1 MKKVGLIGWRGMV
14 GSVLLQRMNEESD
27 FQDIDI
33 YFFSTSQKGLTA
45 PSFSKKNTKLLDA
58 YDIDTL
64 KELDILISCQG
75 SDYTI
80 KIHTKLRSAG
90 WDGFWID
97 AASHL
102 RLDKESMIVLD
113 PINKKS
119 ILNNINN
126 GIKNYIGGN
135 CTVSLMLIAIH
146 GLLDRKLVDWV
157 NVMSYQA
164 ISGAG
169 AAAMQELLDQQR
181 FVANNNDHSNI
192 LEKEAIIRHSF
203 KDLDFPDSIIQ
214 QPLSLNLLP
223 WIDSKMPS
231 GQTREEWKSMVEA
244 NRILDNS
251 TNSIII
257 DGTCV
262 RVPSLRSHCQALTVK
277 MNQEIP
283 IDQVIEILASANKWI
298 KYVENDRAHT
308 LRELSPLAVSG
319 TLNIAIGRVR
329 KSLLG
334 EEYINIFTAGD
345 QLLWGA
351 AEPLRRTLKIILQ
364 SS

>member
-1 MKKVGLIGWRGMV
+1 MKKVGIIGWRGMV
-14 GSVLLQRMNEESD
+14 GSVLLQRMSEEND
-27 FQDIDI
+27 FKNIDI

-45 PSFSKKNTKLLDA
+45 PSLSKHNTKLLDA

-64 KELDILISCQG
+64 KKLDILISCQG

-80 KIHTKLRSAG
+80 KIHTKLRSIE

-102 RLDKESMIVLD
+102 RLDKKSMIVLD
-113 PINKKS
+113 PINEAD
-119 ILNNINN
+119 ILNNINK

-135 CTVSLMLIAIH
+135 CTVSLMLMAIH
-146 GLLDRKLVDWV
+146 GLLDYKLVDWI

-169 AAAMQELLDQQR
+169 AAAMNELLDQQK
-181 FVANNNDHSNI
+181 FIANSNSHSNI
-192 LEKEAIIRHSF
+192 LEKEKIIRDSV
-203 KDLDFPDSIIQ
+203 KSLDFPNSIIQ
-214 QPLSLNLLP
+214 QPLALNLLP

-231 GQTREEWKSMVEA
+231 GQTREEWKAMVEA
-244 NRILDNS
+244 NKILDNS
-251 TNSIII
+251 KNDITI

-277 MNQEIP
+277 INQDLP
-283 IDQVIEILASANKWI
+283 INQIIEILSSANKWI
-298 KYVENDRAHT
+298 KYVENDKKNT
-308 LRELSPLAVSG
+308 LQGLSPIAVSG

-334 EEYINIFTAGD
+334 EKFINIFTAGD

-351 AEPLRRTLKIILQ
+351 AEPLRRVLKIILKN
-364 SS
+364 S